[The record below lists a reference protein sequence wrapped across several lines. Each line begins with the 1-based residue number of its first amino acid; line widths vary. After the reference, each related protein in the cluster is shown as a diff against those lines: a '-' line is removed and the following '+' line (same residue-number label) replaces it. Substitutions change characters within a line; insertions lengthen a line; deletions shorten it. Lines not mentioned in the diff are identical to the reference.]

1 MNNFLYSEGS
11 MKTTVNN
18 QVIDD
23 KSYKFEYD
31 GDIGKGVVQNNK
43 DSYYVELDDGDFE
56 KIFKKNHD
64 GNTQNIERK
73 LKDLLNDNKSA
84 KSTTAKSTTA
94 KSTTAKST
102 TAKSTTAK
110 STTAKSTTAKRKTRK
125 KSMKPSIKSKSF
137 QERNDSPITK
147 SPKKSIRKS
156 TQKNRKS
163 KKKSKR
169 TSKRTSNRKS
179 NRSIKKTN
187 KMPLE
192 TNFLQTL
199 I

>member
-18 QVIDD
+18 EVIDD

-56 KIFKKNHD
+56 KIFKKNHN

-73 LKDLLNDNKSA
+73 LKDLLNDNKSR

-94 KSTTAKST
+94 KSTTS
-102 TAKSTTAK
+102 
-110 STTAKSTTAKRKTRK
+110 KRKTRK
-125 KSMKPSIKSKSF
+125 KSMKPSIQSKSF

-147 SPKKSIRKS
+147 YPKKSIRKS

-163 KKKSKR
+163 KRKSKR
-169 TSKRTSNRKS
+169 TTKRKSKRKS
-179 NRSIKKTN
+179 KRSIKKTN

-192 TNFLQTL
+192 TNFLKTL

>member
-18 QVIDD
+18 EVIDD

-64 GNTQNIERK
+64 GNTQNIEHK
-73 LKDLLNDNKSA
+73 LKDLLNDNKSP
-84 KSTTAKSTTA
+84 KS
-94 KSTTAKST
+94 
-102 TAKSTTAK
+102 
-110 STTAKSTTAKRKTRK
+110 KTRK

-147 SPKKSIRKS
+147 SPKKSRRKSTQKNRKSTQKNRKS

-163 KKKSKR
+163 KRKSLKK
-169 TSKRTSNRKS
+169 TNRKS
-179 NRSIKKTN
+179 KRSIKKTN

-192 TNFLQTL
+192 TNFLKTL

>member
-163 KKKSKR
+163 KRK
-169 TSKRTSNRKS
+169 SKRTSNRKS
-179 NRSIKKTN
+179 NIKSKRSIKKTN

>member
-18 QVIDD
+18 EVIDD
-23 KSYKFEYD
+23 NSYKFEYD
-31 GDIGKGVVQNNK
+31 GNIGKGVVQNNK
-43 DSYYVELDDGDFE
+43 ESYYVELDDGDFE

-64 GNTQNIERK
+64 GNTQNIEHK
-73 LKDLLNDNKSA
+73 LKDLLNDNKSP
-84 KSTTAKSTTA
+84 KN
-94 KSTTAKST
+94 
-102 TAKSTTAK
+102 
-110 STTAKSTTAKRKTRK
+110 KTRK

-147 SPKKSIRKS
+147 SPKKSKRKS

-163 KKKSKR
+163 TQKNRKSTQKNRKSTQNNRKSKR
-169 TSKRTSNRKS
+169 KSLKKTNRKS
-179 NRSIKKTN
+179 KRSIKKTN

-192 TNFLQTL
+192 TNFLKTL

>member
-18 QVIDD
+18 EVIDD
-23 KSYKFEYD
+23 NSYKFEYD
-31 GDIGKGVVQNNK
+31 GNIGKGVVQNNK

-64 GNTQNIERK
+64 GNTQNIEHK
-73 LKDLLNDNKSA
+73 LKDLLNDNKSP
-84 KSTTAKSTTA
+84 KN
-94 KSTTAKST
+94 
-102 TAKSTTAK
+102 
-110 STTAKSTTAKRKTRK
+110 KTRK

-147 SPKKSIRKS
+147 STQKNRKSTQKKRKSTQKKRKSTQKNRKSTQKNRKS

-163 KKKSKR
+163 KRKLLKK
-169 TSKRTSNRKS
+169 TNRKS
-179 NRSIKKTN
+179 KRSIKKTN

-192 TNFLQTL
+192 TNFLKTL

>member
-1 MNNFLYSEGS
+1 
-11 MKTTVNN
+11 
-18 QVIDD
+18 
-23 KSYKFEYD
+23 
-31 GDIGKGVVQNNK
+31 
-43 DSYYVELDDGDFE
+43 
-56 KIFKKNHD
+56 
-64 GNTQNIERK
+64 
-73 LKDLLNDNKSA
+73 
-84 KSTTAKSTTA
+84 
-94 KSTTAKST
+94 
-102 TAKSTTAK
+102 
-110 STTAKSTTAKRKTRK
+110 
-125 KSMKPSIKSKSF
+125 MKPSIKSKSF

-163 KKKSKR
+163 KRKSMRK
-169 TSKRTSNRKS
+169 SMRKS